1 MLLTLCIL
9 ARACAAP
16 PVGRARVAVEFYF
29 NDSNLPYDKFLW
41 TTQGLPTG
49 QGWVSIALIASF
61 KRMRD
66 HLHRGI
72 PWIAEALRKSDGL
85 LEVDEKGEKVRRA
98 KELKPPTDA
107 FGRSAYVVRRPW
119 FSALVKMR
127 EVLTASACAILLG
140 SSRRA
145 SRTTALSFRPRWR
158 PGLPSTARSTPSAS
172 A

>member
-1 MLLTLCIL
+1 MLPSLVP
-9 ARACAAP
+9 ARPDSP
-16 PVGRARVAVEFYF
+16 PPPPPARPPLPVEFYF

-49 QGWVSIALIASF
+49 QGWVSIALVSSF

-85 LEVDEKGEKVRRA
+85 LEVDEKSEKVRRV

-107 FGRSAYVVRRPW
+107 FGRSAYVVRASCPLLP
-119 FSALVKMR
+119 APLR
-127 EVLTASACAILLG
+127 ET
-140 SSRRA
+140 RER
-145 SRTTALSFRPRWR
+145 
-158 PGLPSTARSTPSAS
+158 
-172 A
+172 